1 MMGTIGDYDAGW
13 NYDYIAKLIEDWKKS
28 GKSREDYF
36 QRPILHRR
44 PTNYDRYWE
53 FLRNGNVNLDRW
65 GEMDE
70 EKREME
76 LDFFYGQRKHDAG
89 TLYHHALAL
98 MERRKAR
105 AEAEREA
112 SIPKIQF
119 EAFKKQYG
127 LTKWDPRIGNM
138 YRRARKAML
147 DAKSPRGPWSPP
159 KPLPTYMRLD
169 PDVLRLMFEEEA
181 IREKAQSQTPESSP
195 EQGQFIGPGR
205 VERAER
211 RRGDDLQVDSG
222 RFWQDQQQSGYSG
235 PGRAVRVERRRGDD
249 LQVEPS
255 RFWQGQ
261 QQPGYSGPGN
271 YVQPTYQGGSIH
283 QPSIQ
288 EDPYAV
294 EATRPMTPI
303 GQGRRQQ
310 PILGRRGW

>member
-1 MMGTIGDYDAGW
+1 MGATWNYDAGW
-13 NYDYIAKLIEDWKKS
+13 NYDDIAKLIEDWKKS

-181 IREKAQSQTPESSP
+181 IKAQSQTPESSP

-205 VERAER
+205 VERMER

-222 RFWQDQQQSGYSG
+222 RSWHGQQQSGYSG
-235 PGRAVRVERRRGDD
+235 PA
-249 LQVEPS
+249 
-255 RFWQGQ
+255 
-261 QQPGYSGPGN
+261 N